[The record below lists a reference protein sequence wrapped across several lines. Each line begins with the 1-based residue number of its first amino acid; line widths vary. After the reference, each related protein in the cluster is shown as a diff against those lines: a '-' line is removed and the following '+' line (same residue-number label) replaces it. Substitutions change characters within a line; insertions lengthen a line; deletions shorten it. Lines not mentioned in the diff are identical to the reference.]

1 MKAMHQSIQ
10 GPELFERE
18 KIGRILLRL
27 APPVM
32 FSQLIQA
39 LYNMVDSYFVGRL
52 SADGLTALSAIFPAQ
67 LCITAIAVG
76 TGTGVGARM
85 AQQLATDGRKAANR
99 TAGTGMVLAAI
110 SWALFSLVTLLLLP
124 WFARVSVQSE
134 TAMQET
140 MAYGYIVCLGSIGLF
155 LESMWSKVLQA
166 EGNMLRPMIAQVVGA
181 CMNMLLDPILI
192 FGLGSVPALGIQGA
206 AIATIAGQIAA
217 AVIVGI
223 KGIRKLPRKIAELW
237 QDTIAIYRCG
247 YPSIFMQLL
256 YVVYI
261 IGLNVILAQFS
272 DGAVTVLGLYY
283 KLQTFFFIPL
293 FALQT
298 CIVPVLSYNYARGL
312 YRRCKRII
320 WESAGIAA
328 VLMLAGVICFEGIP
342 GAMIGLFTKE
352 PETITMGIPA
362 FRIIALSFL
371 PAVLS
376 LIYPVVFQAVG
387 KGLESTGLSLLRQII
402 CLLPAFYLLSR
413 IGLSWCWLAFPIA
426 EIVTAVVGTVLYRRE
441 TKAWKKE
448 TGSTDC
454 FINI

>member
-1 MKAMHQSIQ
+1 MNAIHQSLQ

-18 KIGRILLRL
+18 KIGRILLSL

-52 SADGLTALSAIFPAQ
+52 SADGLTALSAIYPAQ

-85 AQQLATDGRKAANR
+85 AQQLATEGKDASNR
-99 TAGTGMVLAAI
+99 TAGSGMCLAAI
-110 SWALFSLVTLLLLP
+110 SWILFSCVTLALLP
-124 WFARVSVQSE
+124 WFARVSVQSAAAQRA
-134 TAMQET
+134 TL
-140 MAYGYIVCLGSIGLF
+140 AYGYLVCLGSIGLF

-166 EGNMLRPMIAQVVGA
+166 EGNMLRPMVAQVVGA
-181 CMNMLLDPILI
+181 GINILLDPLLI
-192 FGLGSVPALGIQGA
+192 FGLGPIPALGIRGA
-206 AIATIAGQIAA
+206 AIATITGQIAA
-217 AVIVGI
+217 AILVGLR
-223 KGIRKLPRKIAELW
+223 GARKPPKSVSEFQRDA
-237 QDTIAIYRCG
+237 IAIYRFG
-247 YPSIFMQLL
+247 YPTIFMQLL

-261 IGLNVILAQFS
+261 MGLNVILAQFS
-272 DGAVTVLGLYY
+272 DEAVTVLGLYY

-320 WESAGIAA
+320 WDSAAIAGA
-328 VLMLAGVICFEGIP
+328 LMLVGVLCFEGIP
-342 GAMIGLFTKE
+342 GPMLRLFTKE
-352 PETITMGIPA
+352 QETIALGIPA

-387 KGLESTGLSLLRQII
+387 KGLESAGLSLLRQIV
-402 CLLPAFYLLSR
+402 CLLPSFYLLSR

-426 EIVTAVVGTVLYRRE
+426 EVVTAVVGTVLYVRE
-441 TKAWKKE
+441 TKGWNE
-448 TGSTDC
+448 
-454 FINI
+454 